1 MLRSQLIAD
10 AHASNKEDGVISVK
24 DLMYIMNL

>member
-10 AHASNKEDGVISVK
+10 AHAPNENGVISVK
-24 DLMYIMNL
+24 NLMQIMNL